1 MARTSIMRNIKKI
14 AKKNMNR
21 KEAYELGITRLT
33 EAGIEEAK
41 SDTLLLMDGICHVTR
56 NDILLHGEEVLEDNL
71 TQAYLEALTK
81 RCERIP
87 VQYITGVQNFMGLDF
102 VVNENVLIPR
112 FDTEILVEEVMKHLH
127 DGFSILD
134 MCTGSGCIL
143 LSLLHYSNDCV
154 GVGVDVSEGALS
166 VAKQNCEK
174 LGLNAS
180 LLQSDLFTNVSG
192 KYDIIVSNPPYIRS
206 DVIPTLMEEV
216 KGHEPML
223 ALDGMADGLYFYRKI
238 IEESQNYLNGGGM
251 LFFEI
256 GYDQGEDVS
265 HLMEE
270 TGYKDVRV
278 VKDYAGLD
286 RVVFGRNIEMLH
298 NMRRG
303 KNV

>member
-1 MARTSIMRNIKKI
+1 
-14 AKKNMNR
+14 MNR
-21 KEAYELGITRLT
+21 KEAYEFGIEKLT
-33 EAGIEEAK
+33 GAGIEEAR
-41 SDTLLLMDGICHVTR
+41 SDTLLLLDGICHLTR

-71 TQAYLEALTK
+71 VQAFMEALSK

-102 VVNENVLIPR
+102 MVNEHVLIPR
-112 FDTEILVEEVMKHLH
+112 FDTEILVEEVMKQLH

-154 GVGVDVSEGALS
+154 GVGVDVSEGALA

-174 LGLNAS
+174 LGLSAS
-180 LLQSDLFTNVSG
+180 FILSDLFTNVSG

-216 KGHEPML
+216 KGHEPVL
-223 ALDGMADGLYFYRKI
+223 ALDGMEDGLYFYRKI
-238 IEESQNYLNGGGM
+238 IEGSSQYLNGGGM

-265 HLMEE
+265 RLMEE
-270 TGYKDVRV
+270 SGYKDVQV
-278 VKDYAGLD
+278 KKDYAGLD
-286 RVVFGRNIEMLH
+286 RVVFGYI
-298 NMRRG
+298 
-303 KNV
+303 

>member
-1 MARTSIMRNIKKI
+1 
-14 AKKNMNR
+14 MNR

-41 SDTLLLMDGICHVTR
+41 SDTLLLLDGICHVTR
-56 NDILLHGEEVLEDNL
+56 NDILLHGEVVLDESL
-71 TQAYLEALTK
+71 TQAFEEALTK

-102 VVNENVLIPR
+102 TVNENVLVPR

-143 LSLLHYSNDCV
+143 LSLLHYSNDCI
-154 GVGVDVSEGALS
+154 GVGVDVSEAALA
-166 VAKQNCEK
+166 VAKENCEK
-174 LGLNAS
+174 LGLTAS
-180 LLQSDLFTNVSG
+180 FLQSDLFEKVEGT
-192 KYDIIVSNPPYIRS
+192 YDIIVSNPPYIRS

-223 ALDGMADGLYFYRKI
+223 ALDGREDGLYFYRKI
-238 IEESQNYLNGGGM
+238 ADECPNYLCRGGM

-256 GYDQGEDVS
+256 GYDQGETVS
-265 HLMEE
+265 GLMKEKGFKE
-270 TGYKDVRV
+270 VCV
-278 VKDYAGLD
+278 IKDYAGLD
-286 RVVFGRNIEMLH
+286 RVVFGTW
-298 NMRRG
+298 
-303 KNV
+303 

>member
-1 MARTSIMRNIKKI
+1 
-14 AKKNMNR
+14 MNR

-41 SDTLLLMDGICHVTR
+41 SDTLLLLDGICHVTQ
-56 NDILLHGEEVLEDNL
+56 NDILLHGEVVLDESL
-71 TQAYLEALTK
+71 TQAFEEALTK

-102 VVNENVLIPR
+102 TVNENVLVPR

-143 LSLLHYSNDCV
+143 LSLLHYSNDCI
-154 GVGVDVSEGALS
+154 GVGVDVSEAALA
-166 VAKQNCEK
+166 VAKENCEK
-174 LGLNAS
+174 LGLTAS
-180 LLQSDLFTNVSG
+180 FLQSDLFEKVEGT
-192 KYDIIVSNPPYIRS
+192 YDIIVSNPPYIRS

-223 ALDGMADGLYFYRKI
+223 ALDGREDGLYFYRKI
-238 IEESQNYLNGGGM
+238 ADECPNYLCRGGM

-256 GYDQGEDVS
+256 GYDQGETVS
-265 HLMEE
+265 GLMKEKGFKE
-270 TGYKDVRV
+270 VCV
-278 VKDYAGLD
+278 IKDYAGLD
-286 RVVFGRNIEMLH
+286 RVVFGTW
-298 NMRRG
+298 
-303 KNV
+303 